1 MAEDNISIA
10 WWNTSVSPSSA
21 RDRSDE
27 NFLFALD
34 LIVKMLLNYKIDIF
48 CLGELSPKNILK
60 VQELFSPLGFLVYDG
75 SFNEGR
81 VKHDLCVLI
90 NGGKFQYVY
99 GRSISEQT
107 LHGLIRAGQQ
117 IKITHLKSQIDM
129 FIYLSHWP
137 SRSHDAAENT
147 TKRYVLGSTLRSAV
161 KRCIDEEGAE
171 YIILLGDYNDDPFNE
186 SITDGIGA
194 TRDKN
199 LAIKKEGFLY
209 NPFWR
214 LMGHVRNK
222 VSRKGNTCISGTYY
236 YKSGVMTKWYTF
248 DQIMF
253 SSSFISNKEWS
264 LVEDKV
270 SIILDDDIIDAVIDP
285 NESFDHLPVFA
296 EIEVR

>member
-1 MAEDNISIA
+1 MAEDKISIA

-21 RDRSDE
+21 RNRSE
-27 NFLFALD
+27 ESFLFALTS
-34 LIVKMLLNYKIDIF
+34 IARMLLEYKIDIF
-48 CLGELSPKNILK
+48 CLGELSPQNVLALNE
-60 VQELFSPLGFLVYDG
+60 VFSPLGFLVYDG
-75 SFNEGR
+75 SFDEGKI
-81 VKHDLCVLI
+81 KHDLCVLI

-99 GRSISEQT
+99 GKSISEQT
-107 LHGLIRAGQQ
+107 LHGLIRAGQE
-117 IKITHLKSQIDM
+117 IKLTHLESQIDM

-137 SRSHDAAENT
+137 SRSYDTVAGAP
-147 TKRYVLGSTLRSAV
+147 KRYELGRTLRGAV
-161 KRCIDEEGAE
+161 ERCIDDEGGE

-199 LAIKKEGFLY
+199 LAIKKERFY

-214 LMGHVRNK
+214 FMGHVRNK
-222 VSRKGNTCISGTYY
+222 VSRVGNTYISGTYY
-236 YKSGVMTKWYTF
+236 HKSGTMTKWYTF
-248 DQIMF
+248 DQIIF
-253 SSSFISNKEWS
+253 SSSFVSNKEWS

-270 SIILDDDIIDAVIDP
+270 SIILDDDIIDVVINS